1 MIQLV
6 YDSYKDAYLT
16 TTPGN
21 HTGDWVTLGEYQKLL
36 KSIED
41 LTYLKERI
49 LCIAHQT
56 TFNARYKKH
65 LDKET
70 LSKENIDPNNIIN
83 FIIQEL
89 IEYYTTMSG
98 NKTLNSP
105 KKEKKLATKTVGA
118 TISKYFEGGPFNN
131 DHMFTSSE

>member
-21 HTGDWVTLGEYQKLL
+21 YTGDWVTLGEYQKLL

-41 LTYLKERI
+41 LTSLRDRI
-49 LCIAHQT
+49 IGIVRLT
-56 TFNARYKKH
+56 TFNARYKKY

-70 LSKENIDPNNIIN
+70 LSKEDNNPHSIMT
-83 FIIQEL
+83 FIIKEL
-89 IEYYTTMSG
+89 GDYYTNMAV

-105 KKEKKLATKTVGA
+105 KKEKKLSNKTEA
-118 TISKYFEGGPFNN
+118 MLSTYLDEGPFGNV
-131 DHMFTSSE
+131 FTSISDT

>member
-1 MIQLV
+1 MIKLV

-21 HTGDWVTLGEYQKLL
+21 YTGDWVPFGEYQKLL

-41 LTYLKERI
+41 LTHLKERI
-49 LCIAHQT
+49 LYIALQT

-65 LDKET
+65 LEKET
-70 LSKENIDPNNIIN
+70 LSKENMDPNNIIN

-89 IEYYTTMSG
+89 GEYYTNMAV

-105 KKEKKLATKTVGA
+105 KKEKKLSTKTEA
-118 TISKYFEGGPFNN
+118 MISKYLEGGPSVN
-131 DHMFTSSE
+131 DYIFMSQE

>member
-1 MIQLV
+1 MIKLV

-21 HTGDWVTLGEYQKLL
+21 YTGDWVTLGEYQKLL

-41 LTYLKERI
+41 LTYLKDRI
-49 LCIAHQT
+49 IDIASQI
-56 TFNARYKKH
+56 TFNARYKKY

-70 LSKENIDPNNIIN
+70 LSKENMDPNKIIT
-83 FIIQEL
+83 FLIQEL
-89 IEYYTTMSG
+89 VDYYTNMAV

-105 KKEKKLATKTVGA
+105 KKEKKLAIKTEA
-118 TISKYFEGGPFNN
+118 MISKYLEGGPFNN
-131 DHMFTSSE
+131 DYIFTSQE

>member
-1 MIQLV
+1 MIKLV

-21 HTGDWVTLGEYQKLL
+21 YTGDWVTLEEYQKLL

-41 LTYLKERI
+41 LVYLKDRI
-49 LCIAHQT
+49 LCIALQT

-70 LSKENIDPNNIIN
+70 LSKENMNPNNIIN
-83 FIIQEL
+83 FISQEL
-89 IEYYTTMSG
+89 QDYYTNMAV

-105 KKEKKLATKTVGA
+105 KKEKKLATKTEA
-118 TISKYFEGGPFNN
+118 MLSKYLEEEPFGNI
-131 DHMFTSSE
+131 FTSSA